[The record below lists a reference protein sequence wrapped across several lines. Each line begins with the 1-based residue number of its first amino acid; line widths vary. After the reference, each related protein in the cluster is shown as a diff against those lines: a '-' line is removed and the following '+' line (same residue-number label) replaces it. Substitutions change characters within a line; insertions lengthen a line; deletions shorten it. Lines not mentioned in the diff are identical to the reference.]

1 MKGMAY
7 SKDLREKVLAHR
19 AKGHTQEETSRIF
32 GVSVSAIKDWEKI
45 VAETGSVAKAEL
57 NRTFRKYDDEKMR
70 ELIASE
76 PDLYLYEIAER
87 FEGGTVGGV
96 RDALKRLGITRK
108 KRR

>member
-1 MKGMAY
+1 MSY

-19 AKGHTQEETSRIF
+19 AKGHTQETTSEVF
-32 GVSVSAIKDWEKI
+32 GVSVSAIKGWEKL
-45 VAETGSVAKAEL
+45 VAETGGLEKREL
-57 NRTFRKYDDEKMR
+57 NRTARKYDEETLKGI
-70 ELIASE
+70 IAAE

-87 FEGGTVGGV
+87 FEDGTASGV

>member
-1 MKGMAY
+1 MSY
-7 SKDLREKVLAHR
+7 SKDLREKVMAHR

-45 VAETGSVAKAEL
+45 VAETGSLEKREL
-57 NRTFRKYDDEKMR
+57 NRRYRKYEDEKMR
-70 ELIASE
+70 EIIASE

-108 KRR
+108 KRV

>member
-1 MKGMAY
+1 MRGMAY
-7 SKDLREKVLAHR
+7 SKDLREKVMEYR
-19 AKGHTQEETSRIF
+19 GKGHTQEETSRIF
-32 GVSVSAIKDWEKI
+32 GVSVSAIKDWEKK
-45 VAETGSVAKAEL
+45 VAETGSVVKKEL
-57 NRTFRKYDDEKMR
+57 NRTYRKYEDEKMR

-87 FEGGTVGGV
+87 FAGGTVGGV